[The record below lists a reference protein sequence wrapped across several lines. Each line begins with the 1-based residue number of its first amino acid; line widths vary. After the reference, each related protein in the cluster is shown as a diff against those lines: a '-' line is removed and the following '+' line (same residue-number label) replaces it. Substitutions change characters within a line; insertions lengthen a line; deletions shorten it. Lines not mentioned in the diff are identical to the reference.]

1 MIGIGTPRS
10 QSRMPRPMALS
21 FQPAFPRMY
30 IAHGRVW
37 FPRAAGSL
45 ARSECRTEPRRTR
58 RRTRGRVGI
67 PRPAG
72 FVRIFEPP
80 GPVVRSPFAAP
91 SGSSAP
97 PTCRPRWV
105 RSVRR
110 VRPDSR
116 TGGFVRMFAP
126 SGPVAPPGSFGS
138 RHSRVRPLHGAVG
151 SAGFGRCAGLVC
163 ILELPG
169 SFETSARHRNLPR
182 NWRGAA
188 PRFRDRRA
196 TDRRAARH
204 VR

>member
-80 GPVVRSPFAAP
+80 GPVGLVGSFAFRRSLGFVRSADLPASLGSFGS
-91 SGSSAP
+91 SGSSGFQDRRVRSDVRAVGSGRPAGFVWIAP
-97 PTCRPRWV
+97 LAGPSAPRRRRLRWV
-105 RSVRR
+105 RSLCWV
-110 VRPDSR
+110 SL
-116 TGGFVRMFAP
+116 
-126 SGPVAPPGSFGS
+126 
-138 RHSRVRPLHGAVG
+138 HS
-151 SAGFGRCAGLVC
+151 
-163 ILELPG
+163 
-169 SFETSARHRNLPR
+169 
-182 NWRGAA
+182 
-188 PRFRDRRA
+188 
-196 TDRRAARH
+196 
-204 VR
+204 